1 MTLALSTWWVVGWI
15 IGVAVVAVAALLL
28 LGIIALGRRIAVQ
41 ADAITGALDGA
52 RANTD
57 ALWDVRTT
65 NHALD
70 RITRGLETVRRGG
83 AG

>member
-15 IGVAVVAVAALLL
+15 VGVAVVALAAVLLL
-28 LGIIALGRRIAVQ
+28 LIIALGRRISVQ
-41 ADAITGALDGA
+41 ADAITEAIDGS

-83 AG
+83 A